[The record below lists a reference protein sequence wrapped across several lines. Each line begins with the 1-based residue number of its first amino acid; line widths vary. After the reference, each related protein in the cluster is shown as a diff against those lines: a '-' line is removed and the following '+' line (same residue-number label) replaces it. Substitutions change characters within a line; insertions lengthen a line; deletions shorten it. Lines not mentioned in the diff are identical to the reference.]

1 MKVICIDNKDV
12 SSSLTVGKFYQVL
25 DSLVSKWESSG
36 LKLQTYSIINDEGRQ
51 SRFNKRFF
59 ITIEELR
66 EQKLNILGI

>member
-25 DSLVSKWESSG
+25 DSPVSKWESSG